1 MTDEFKTLKSFD
13 AGNGREGFLHSL
25 PALEAQGIG
34 PISRLRVSIRIVLE
48 SVLRNCDEKKVR
60 RKDVEALA
68 NWNAKSPANEEIPFI
83 VARIVLQDFT
93 GVPLVVDLAAMRSA
107 VKRLGGDPKIIEPL
121 VPVDLVVDH
130 SVQVDFFGSSEA
142 LRLNLEMEF
151 RRNRERYQFLK
162 WGQQAFKTFQLIPP
176 GIGIVHQVNLEY
188 LAKGVLSQKVESRNS
203 KVEMFYPDTLVGTD
217 SHTTMINGLGV

>member
-1 MTDEFKTLKSFD
+1 MNDEFKTLRKFD
-13 AGNGREGFLHSL
+13 TGNGREGFLHSL

-34 PISRLRVSIRIVLE
+34 PTSRLPVSIRIVLE
-48 SVLRNCDEKKVR
+48 SVLRNCDGKKVR
-60 RKDVEALA
+60 RKDVETLA
-68 NWNAKSPANEEIPFI
+68 NWNAKSPANAEIPFV

-107 VKRLGGDPKIIEPL
+107 VQRLGHDPKIIEPL

-130 SVQVDFFGSSEA
+130 SVQVDFFGSARA
-142 LRLNLEMEF
+142 LELNLEMEF
-151 RRNRERYQFLK
+151 KRNRERYQFLK

-188 LAKGVLSQKVESRNS
+188 LAKGVLSHKSEVRGEESAIFLS
-203 KVEMFYPDTLVGTD
+203 C
-217 SHTTMINGLGV
+217 